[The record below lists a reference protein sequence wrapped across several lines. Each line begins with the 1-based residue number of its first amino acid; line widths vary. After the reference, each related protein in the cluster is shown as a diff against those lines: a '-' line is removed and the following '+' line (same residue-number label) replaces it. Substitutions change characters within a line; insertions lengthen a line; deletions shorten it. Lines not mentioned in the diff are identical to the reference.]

1 MSLRRQCGRGKV
13 RLFRPVAPAAE
24 SAVKA
29 VESAWRWLAGGSG
42 GCGLGG
48 FLSTKSG
55 AHAFVLSVEL
65 LCILSASAKFVVVD
79 LRLDLKTFH
88 SLKKCLE
95 QPYKVLEEKERQ
107 LGGMHHVVY
116 TYKPQLR
123 SGSTL
128 VRIC

>member
-79 LRLDLKTFH
+79 LRLDLKR
-88 SLKKCLE
+88 SRYIQRIE
-95 QPYKVLEEKERQ
+95 AAVLEEKERQ